1 MEKATVTLIGLVVL
15 LTATGFAGPRDSGK
29 SEKRPTLRLVLAKTN
44 VLGSFLTD
52 EAVYSDK
59 KNIYL
64 ASYEGNLFVLDK
76 SKKDYPV
83 IAVIPVSEAPLRS
96 VRGADQT
103 IYVTCADGNLYVYS
117 ATKGF
122 PELAA
127 AHYSRYGLN
136 SLYVD
141 EESVFVSQGQGEMT
155 ATSRTLYLSELN
167 QGDIA
172 FDINKATPILIEPFG
187 QTFQPTATVAYDRS
201 SGAQLGRIANPPDL
215 LGRVGTVDLYV
226 HSDILMQ
233 TIPGCCGSG
242 LYMYDAVSLQFL
254 GWIPQPFANTAVM
267 LRSGLL
273 AIGTEVGTVEVFDIT
288 NPSAPQLVTSA
299 DLRQLTGHTGPE
311 DIEIRS
317 LWEDQQ
323 TGQIYAG
330 SSWGNDVSRSPSLP
344 AFFVL
349 ELTQA
354 TSTGPWL
361 NSGTF
366 NNN

>member
-1 MEKATVTLIGLVVL
+1 MERATVTLIGLVVL
-15 LTATGFAGPRDSGK
+15 LTVTSFAAPHDSGK
-29 SEKRPTLRLVLAKTN
+29 PKKGPTLRLVLAKTN

-52 EAVYSDK
+52 EAVCSDK
-59 KNIYL
+59 RNIYL
-64 ASYEGNLFVLDK
+64 ASFEGNLFVLDK
-76 SKKDYPV
+76 SKKDYPI

-96 VRGADQT
+96 VRCAGQR
-103 IYVTCADGNLYVYS
+103 IYVTCGDGNLYVYG

-122 PELAA
+122 PQLAVVL
-127 AHYSRYGLN
+127 YSRYGLN

-141 EESVFVSQGQGEMT
+141 NESVILAQGQGEMT
-155 ATSRTLYLSELN
+155 ANSQTLYLSELN
-167 QGDIA
+167 EGDTA
-172 FDINKATPILIEPFG
+172 FDISRAALILVEPFG
-187 QTFQPTATVAYDRS
+187 QTFQPAATVAYDRS
-201 SGAQLGRIANPPDL
+201 SGAQLGSIPNPPDL
-215 LGRVGTVDLYV
+215 LGQVGTVNLYV

-242 LYMYDAVSLQFL
+242 LYMYDAESLEFL
-254 GWIPQPFANTAVM
+254 GWIPRPFANTAVV

-273 AIGTEVGTVEVFDIT
+273 AIGTEAGTVEVFDIS

-317 LWEDQQ
+317 LWEDKQ

-330 SSWGNDVSRSPSLP
+330 SSWGNDVSRGPSLP

-349 ELTQA
+349 ELK
-354 TSTGPWL
+354 
-361 NSGTF
+361 
-366 NNN
+366 